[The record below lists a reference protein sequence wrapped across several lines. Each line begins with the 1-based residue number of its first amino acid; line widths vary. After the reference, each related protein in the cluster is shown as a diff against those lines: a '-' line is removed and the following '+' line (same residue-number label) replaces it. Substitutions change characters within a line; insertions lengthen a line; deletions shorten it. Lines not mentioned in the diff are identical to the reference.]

1 MLDTLKIA
9 ASSTG
14 GIWITYLEA
23 VPIVV
28 RVMVG
33 LATFAYILV
42 KTKKLLEE

>member
-1 MLDTLKIA
+1 MVDTLKIA
-9 ASSTG
+9 ASGTG
-14 GIWITYLEA
+14 GIWFTYLEA

-28 RVMVG
+28 RVLVG